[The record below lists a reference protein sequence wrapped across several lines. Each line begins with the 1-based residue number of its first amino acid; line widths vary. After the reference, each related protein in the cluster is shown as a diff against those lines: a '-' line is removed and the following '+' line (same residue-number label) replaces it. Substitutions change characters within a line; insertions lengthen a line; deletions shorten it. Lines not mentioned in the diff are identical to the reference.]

1 MRGKSEGKI
10 ICPKCGEFG
19 RLEIQSGSI
28 YRINHDIMEK
38 GKKSR
43 FRCYFGSL
51 SKALANLK
59 NIATVR
65 DDIIDPG
72 LISEIEQAVKKNR
85 KRHLKEI
92 KNSEYGTLIA
102 RIIQLSSKMGYG
114 WGSKRHSLV
123 KQDVCPHCKKRI
135 QHRFQRIG
143 ELKDGKYNIEHYGI
157 EVGTKGYTSVM
168 K

>member
-19 RLEIQSGSI
+19 RLEVQTGSI
-28 YRINHDIMEK
+28 YRINHDVMKK

-51 SKALANLK
+51 SKSLENLK
-59 NIATVR
+59 RISITR

-72 LISEIEQAVKKNR
+72 LISELELVIEKNR
-85 KRHLKEI
+85 KEHFEKI
-92 KNSEYGTLIA
+92 KNSDYGTLIA
-102 RIIQLSSKMGYG
+102 KITRLSQILGLG
-114 WGSKRHSLV
+114 WGSKRHYLV
-123 KQDVCPHCKKRI
+123 KQDGCPHCHKPI
-135 QHRFQRIG
+135 QHRFERIG
-143 ELKDGKYNIEHYGI
+143 ELKDGKYNIDHYSI
-157 EVGTKGYTSVM
+157 EKSSPDHTSRM